1 MSKKSK
7 KKIVTPAFGQEI
19 ATIGGGRDITR
30 MYTGPLLTP
39 FDRILNVRGAGD
51 LTIYE
56 EVYSDPQVKSVFGQ
70 RQLAVTQCDWK
81 VDAASDAAI
90 DVKAAEFLN
99 QQLENIGWDRVTTLM
114 LFGIFYGY
122 SVAELIYERQG
133 SMVGLSSIKVRD
145 RKRFRFDDEC
155 RLRLLTMNN
164 MFEGELVE
172 APYFWHFATGADHDD
187 EPYGQGL
194 AHWLYWPVFFKR
206 HGLKSW
212 LTFLDK
218 FAVPTAVGKYE
229 ARSADPNERRKL
241 LQAGA
246 ALGNDAAVIIPN
258 DMQLELLEAARSG
271 VGDYK
276 SLHDAMD
283 GTMAKVV
290 LGQTASSQG
299 TPGRLGNDELQGD
312 VRQDLIKADA
322 DLICESFNLG
332 PARWLTAWNFPS
344 AQPPKVMRVVEEPE
358 DLKSRADRDEAVAR
372 TTGYRPTLHY
382 VKETYGGEW
391 EVREPPV
398 QLEPKD
404 AVEKPSEKPLG
415 FAEPATTLQKP
426 DVGLAKVI
434 AAQQH
439 VDHAVDGIP
448 VELYNKIM
456 NPIVAPIVQAIKT
469 GTNEEDAA
477 ELLLE
482 AIPDMNTNEF
492 AEALANA
499 IFVADL
505 WGQLS
510 TQVNNGQDT

>member
-7 KKIVTPAFGQEI
+7 KQVATPAYGQEI
-19 ATIGGGRDITR
+19 ATIGNGRDITR
-30 MYTGPLLTP
+30 AYTGPLLTP
-39 FDRILNVRGAGD
+39 FDSILNVRGSGD
-51 LTIYE
+51 LRIYE
-56 EVYSDPQVKSVFGQ
+56 QVYSDPQVKSVFGQ

-81 VDAASDAAI
+81 VDAASDATI
-90 DVKAAEFLN
+90 DIKAAEFLN

-133 SMVGLSSIKVRD
+133 NMVGLSAIKVRD

-229 ARSADPNERRKL
+229 PRSADPTERNKL

-246 ALGNDAAVIIPN
+246 ALGNDAAVIIPH
-258 DMQLELLEAARSG
+258 DMQLELLEASRSG

-290 LGQTASSQG
+290 LGQVASSQG
-299 TPGRLGNDELQGD
+299 TPGKLGNDELQGD
-312 VRQDLIKADA
+312 VRKDLIKADA

-344 AQPPKVMRVVEEPE
+344 AQPPRVMRVVEEPE
-358 DLKSRADRDEAVAR
+358 DLKSRAERDEAVAR
-372 TTGYRPTLHY
+372 TTGFRPTLQY
-382 VKETYGGEW
+382 VKEIYGGEW
-391 EVREPPV
+391 EEGAAPNLVPEEPND
-398 QLEPKD
+398 D
-404 AVEKPSEKPLG
+404 AMA
-415 FAEPATTLQKP
+415 FASPTFKP
-426 DVGLAKVI
+426 DISLAKVV
-434 AAQQH
+434 ATQAH
-439 VDHAVDGIP
+439 MDHAIDSIP
-448 VELYNKIM
+448 TELYNKII
-456 NPIVAPIVQAIKT
+456 NPVVVPVIQAIKS
-469 GTNEEDAA
+469 GVDEEDAA
-477 ELLLE
+477 ELLLD
-482 AIPDMNTNEF
+482 AIPDMNTDEF
-492 AEALANA
+492 ATALANA

-510 TQVNNGQDT
+510 TQVNDGQDT